1 MNERSVRAVEILNW
15 IWSILLIAFFTRLIY
30 VFKAAQRYKKELEEI
45 ENERNRMREEA
56 QKKIQPI
63 EMVRDALSGAYIPKH
78 QAYQAVIDGKV
89 YFFVSWEN
97 RQLFIENV
105 KKS

>member
-1 MNERSVRAVEILNW
+1 VKTRVEILNW
-15 IWSILLIAFFTRLIY
+15 IWSILLIAFFTRLVY
-30 VFKAAQRYKKELEEI
+30 VFKAAQRYKKELEEEM

-56 QKKIQPI
+56 QKRIQPI
-63 EMVRDALSGAYIPKH
+63 EMVRDALTGAYIPKH

-89 YFFVSWEN
+89 YFFASWEN